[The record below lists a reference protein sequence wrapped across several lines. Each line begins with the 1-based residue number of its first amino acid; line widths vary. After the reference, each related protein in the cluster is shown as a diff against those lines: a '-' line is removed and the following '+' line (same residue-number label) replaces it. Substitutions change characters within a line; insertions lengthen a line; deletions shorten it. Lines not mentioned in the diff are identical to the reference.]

1 MKKTIGRNT
10 TGQTASG
17 ATNWGLEIR
26 YTLRAFT
33 QALSRKASSVEVTA
47 AEFRLLRTLGEG
59 EGSTQSELAS
69 LAAMDRPYVSS
80 LVKKMIERGLL
91 QTKVNAEDRRRVD
104 IVFSPDGAKVYRRI
118 SRELGKVNRD
128 AVAGI
133 DAKALET
140 FHSVLAAIRD
150 NLEQP

>member
-1 MKKTIGRNT
+1 MKKTPGKSTTWQTTIGAN
-10 TGQTASG
+10 
-17 ATNWGLEIR
+17 NWGLEIR

-33 QALSRKASSVEVTA
+33 QALSRKAASVEVTA

-59 EGSTQSELAS
+59 EGSTQSELAA

-91 QTKVNAEDRRRVD
+91 QTKTNPQDRRRLD
-104 IVFSPDGAKVYRRI
+104 IVFSPEGAKVYRQI
-118 SRELGKVNRD
+118 SRELGKINRD
-128 AVAGI
+128 AVAGV
-133 DAKALET
+133 DAKSLET
-140 FHSVLAAIRD
+140 FHYVLATIRD